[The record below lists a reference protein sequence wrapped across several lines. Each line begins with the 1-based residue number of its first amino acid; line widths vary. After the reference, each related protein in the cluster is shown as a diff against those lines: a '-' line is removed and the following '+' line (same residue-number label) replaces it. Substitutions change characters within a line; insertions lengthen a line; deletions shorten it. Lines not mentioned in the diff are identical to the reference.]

1 MPPKILRYDIFLSD
15 QAPALAKIEIQTE
28 AGTHSFLINKQI
40 LEDFG
45 RGCLNTA
52 AKLQRTG
59 DLN

>member
-28 AGTHSFLINKQI
+28 AWTHSFLINGQM
-40 LEDFG
+40 LETLG
-45 RGCLNTA
+45 HGCLKTA
-52 AKLQRTG
+52 AKLQKTG